1 MAEEKANFV
10 ENSDNTLLEEQY
22 MKSLDAIEEGQLISG
37 RVIQISTENV
47 FIDIGYKSE
56 GKVLLSEF
64 KDPPQ
69 VGDSVHIVLIRKEG
83 REGSIIV
90 SKQKADEKIF
100 WRDLRKAFN
109 ERTPVQGT
117 ISQSINGGYDV
128 DLGFG
133 IHAFLPLSK
142 VDVMRV
148 SEERTKEF
156 LNNKSFFFIER
167 MYSNGNINIVVSRRA
182 WLESENKK
190 RREEFFSSV
199 SIGDEVTGLVKSFTS
214 FGAFIDLGGFDGLLH
229 INDMSWGHVTSPKE
243 IVNLGDSLD
252 LKVIRIDSEE
262 RRINLSL
269 KHFTEDPWS
278 TFEERYH
285 LDDVVSGQV
294 TKLTN
299 FGAFI
304 QLEEGVEGLAHISE
318 FSWVKRVQHPQEL
331 LKIGDAVEVK
341 ILNYDITKGKVSLGL
356 KQVQPNPWDDIES
369 RFPVGMRIK
378 RKVKTISNFGA
389 FFELEEGID
398 GLLHLDDFSW
408 TKRHKHPSELLKED
422 EEIEIM
428 IIDIDQENR
437 RIKLGL
443 KQLEEDPWKSL
454 QKAFSR
460 GSVIEGVITGI
471 TDLGFF
477 VKVQGEIVGL
487 IIKRNLYDPNTEDL
501 ETVLA
506 QYHEGDAIKAVVTEI
521 TPLKQRL
528 SLSRKEYFKKTHRE
542 ELARYIHDE
551 STEETVSLGDLLK
564 EKLSE

>member
-1 MAEEKANFV
+1 MAEEKANSM
-10 ENSDNTLLEEQY
+10 EDLDGTSLEEQY
-22 MKSLDAIEEGQLISG
+22 IKSLDAIEEGQLISG
-37 RVIQISTENV
+37 KVIQIGPETV

-56 GKVLLSEF
+56 GRVALSEF
-64 KDPPQ
+64 KEAPN
-69 VGDSVHIVLIRKEG
+69 VGDTVHVVLVRKEG

-90 SKQKADEKIF
+90 SKQKADEKVF

-109 ERTPVQGT
+109 ERTAIEGT
-117 ISQSINGGYDV
+117 IAKSIKGGYDV
-128 DLGFG
+128 DLGFDV
-133 IHAFLPLSK
+133 HAFLPLSK

-156 LNNKSFFFIER
+156 VNKKSFFFIER
-167 MYSNGNINIVVSRRA
+167 LYSNSKINIVVSRRA

-190 RREEFFSSV
+190 RREDFFSNV
-199 SIGDEVTGLVKSFTS
+199 NIGDEVSGIVKSFTS

-243 IVNLGDSLD
+243 IVNLGDTLN
-252 LKVIRIDSEE
+252 LKVIRVDAEE
-262 RRINLSL
+262 NRINLSL

-285 LDDVVSGQV
+285 LEDVVRGQV
-294 TKLTN
+294 TKMTN

-304 QLEEGVEGLAHISE
+304 QLEEGIEGLAHISE
-318 FSWVKRVQHPQEL
+318 FSWVKRVKHPKEL
-331 LKIGDAVEVK
+331 LKIGDEVEVK

-356 KQVQPNPWDDIES
+356 KQVQPNPWDDIEN

-408 TKRHKHPSELLKED
+408 TKKIKHPSEMLKED
-422 EEIEIM
+422 DELEIM
-428 IIDIDQENR
+428 VIDIDKENR

-443 KQLEEDPWKSL
+443 KQLSEDPWKSL
-454 QKAFSR
+454 QKAFPK
-460 GSVIEGVITGI
+460 GSVIEGVISEI
-471 TDLGFF
+471 NDAGF
-477 VKVQGEIVGL
+477 VVRVQGDIEGFIN
-487 IIKRNLYDPNTEDL
+487 KANLYDSDSEEL
-501 ETVLA
+501 ETVLS
-506 QYHEGDAIKAVVTEI
+506 QYKEGDSIKSVVAEI
-521 TPLKQRL
+521 APFRQRL
-528 SLSRKEYFKKTHRE
+528 LLSRKEYFKKVHRE

-551 STEETVSLGDLLK
+551 SAEDTVSLGDLLK
-564 EKLSE
+564 EKSSE